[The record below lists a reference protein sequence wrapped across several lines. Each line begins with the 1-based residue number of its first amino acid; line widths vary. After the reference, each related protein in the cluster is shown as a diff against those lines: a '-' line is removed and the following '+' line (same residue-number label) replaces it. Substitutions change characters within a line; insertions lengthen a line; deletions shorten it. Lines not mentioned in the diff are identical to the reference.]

1 MGYHMV
7 LIRTS
12 MVYSPPSSPLFLFIL
27 LCPCFSCCVV
37 FYYLVSLI
45 LLSGTYSF
53 DEFTLTVDHVQSDPF
68 APPSIVIAKIPLR
81 VAGFPPDYHSSP
93 IRYPYSF
100 LSSFP
105 LPLPLPLYNKKKQ
118 SDEILLIYSLEQL
131 HCVIS

>member
-1 MGYHMV
+1 
-7 LIRTS
+7 
-12 MVYSPPSSPLFLFIL
+12 MVYSPPSSPLFLSFSVLVFLVVLFFIIL
-27 LCPCFSCCVV
+27 LM
-37 FYYLVSLI
+37 SLI

-100 LSSFP
+100 LSFLSP
-105 LPLPLPLYNKKKQ
+105 
-118 SDEILLIYSLEQL
+118 SSSL
-131 HCVIS
+131 